1 MSYLAHLVIKVA
13 FPTNKMLEKLKGE
26 TKFGVNFK
34 AVFLKIELINI
45 IFAIWIF
52 CVNMLTYHQW
62 VFGLLRR
69 TDNCE
74 KYNVL

>member
-1 MSYLAHLVIKVA
+1 
-13 FPTNKMLEKLKGE
+13 MLEKLKGE